1 MLAVMRSPRWFDDCP
16 PAPLVRPRV
25 RRSIVAR
32 GRLAVA
38 LGVASLAWIVAPAP
52 ARAVTFDQALLS
64 AARAPQLRGLQ
75 QAAEVR
81 ARQDKQLPSM
91 SGNPEFAAALGPGGP
106 TLGPSVQLNAAQ
118 SWNLG
123 DLGPSRA
130 RAAAAERDL
139 LGAELRLELL
149 RTQLLAAQAW
159 IGLRVAAQARALA
172 DQEAQLATD
181 LADAVT
187 RSAARGTALQADA
200 AEALAWAAEARLAA
214 LSLEGR
220 VREAA
225 AELATQAVLQPRPV
239 PTAEG
244 AWPSP
249 QLPSAAAWRAQVQ
262 AVATAPAAVQW
273 RLLAQADRLRG
284 AEAEAAQASSLSLGG
299 QFQRDSDGTWAV
311 FATAGLRWS
320 AFDRGQRAKAVAA
333 EAVEKNL
340 GQALQAEHQ
349 AAVELDV
356 AEHEVEYTRETL
368 AMLEKSLIPAL
379 QSLVAARQEAY
390 RRGTGSLV
398 DLLRARRGLLEA
410 QRRHAGASGDRA
422 WAEVKAWMLLATLRQ
437 EARP

>member
-1 MLAVMRSPRWFDDCP
+1 MISRNAVSPMQTW
-16 PAPLVRPRV
+16 
-25 RRSIVAR
+25 
-32 GRLAVA
+32 
-38 LGVASLAWIVAPAP
+38 
-52 ARAVTFDQALLS
+52 
-64 AARAPQLRGLQ
+64 
-75 QAAEVR
+75 E
-81 ARQDKQLPSM
+81 
-91 SGNPEFAAALGPGGP
+91 AALES
-106 TLGPSVQLNAAQ
+106 L
-118 SWNLG
+118 
-123 DLGPSRA
+123 
-130 RAAAAERDL
+130 
-139 LGAELRLELL
+139 
-149 RTQLLAAQAW
+149 
-159 IGLRVAAQARALA
+159 
-172 DQEAQLATD
+172 
-181 LADAVT
+181 
-187 RSAARGTALQADA
+187 RSAFGRPGWAIFSTFLTGWVLCTGRRTVVGIYRQADPDGQHA
-200 AEALAWAAEARLAA
+200 HDAFHRFI
-214 LSLEGR
+214 R
-220 VREAA
+220 C
-225 AELATQAVLQPRPV
+225 
-239 PTAEG
+239 G
-244 AWPSP
+244 AWKPEV
-249 QLPSAAAWRAQVQ
+249 L
-262 AVATAPAAVQW
+262 W